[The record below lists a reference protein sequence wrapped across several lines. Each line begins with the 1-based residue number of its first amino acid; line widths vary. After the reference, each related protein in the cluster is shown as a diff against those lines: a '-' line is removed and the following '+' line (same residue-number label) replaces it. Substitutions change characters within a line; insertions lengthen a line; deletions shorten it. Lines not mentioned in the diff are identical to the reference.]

1 MKYIQIF
8 KNEPDARMKELYL
21 DIRNG
26 REEGLRP
33 RSLDPYIK
41 DVREHLPHLTF
52 GEAWKYTEQLFW
64 EEVAHRFFSTEKEK

>member
-33 RSLDPYIK
+33 RSLRTSSAFNIWGSLEIYRTT
-41 DVREHLPHLTF
+41 VLGRS
-52 GEAWKYTEQLFW
+52 G
-64 EEVAHRFFSTEKEK
+64 S